1 MRSSLSAIPATPLP
15 TRAAAWLAAL
25 AVVLLAGCG
34 NLFTSEDEAQT
45 WSAQRLYSEAKDELN
60 SGNYQRAIKLFE
72 TLEARYP
79 YGRFAMQAQLEV
91 AYAYYKDGEVAQAVQ
106 AADRFIKLHP
116 NHPNVDYA
124 YYLKG
129 LAHFNTQSGF
139 LANLAGQDLT
149 ERDPKA
155 ARDSFDAFKELVARF
170 PESRYAEDAR
180 ARMRYL
186 VNGLAMHEVHAARYY
201 LRRGAYVAAVN
212 RATFALKTY
221 PETPAVEDA
230 LAVMVV
236 AYERLGLTDLSED
249 SRRVLEKN
257 FPKSPWLAGG
267 PESGSWWK
275 FW

>member
-155 ARDSFDAFKELVARF
+155 ARDSVDAFKELVARF

>member
-1 MRSSLSAIPATPLP
+1 MRPSLSAIPAAPLP
-15 TRAAAWLAAL
+15 ARAAAWLAAL
-25 AVVLLAGCG
+25 AVALLAGCG
-34 NLFTSEDEAQT
+34 NLFTSEDETQT

-139 LANLAGQDLT
+139 LARMGGQDLT

-155 ARDSFDAFKELVARF
+155 ARDSFEAFKDLVTRF

-180 ARMRYL
+180 ARMLYL
-186 VNGLAMHEVHAARYY
+186 VNSLAMHEVHAARYY
-201 LRRGAYVAAVN
+201 VRRGAYVAAVN
-212 RATFALKTY
+212 RAKFALENY

-230 LAVMVV
+230 LAVMMVSYD
-236 AYERLGLTDLSED
+236 AMGMNDLRD
-249 SRRVLEKN
+249 DTRRVLEKN
-257 FPKSPWLAGG
+257 FPKSEWLAGG
-267 PESGSWWK
+267 PKSSPWWK
-275 FW
+275 IW

>member
-1 MRSSLSAIPATPLP
+1 MGISVFAISAPAL
-15 TRAAAWLAAL
+15 RRGAAVGLLVVAAA
-25 AVVLLAGCG
+25 LLAGCG
-34 NLFTSEDEAQT
+34 SLFTSEDETQG

-60 SGNYQRAIKLFE
+60 SGNYERAIKLFE

-106 AADRFIKLHP
+106 AAERFIKLHP

-155 ARDSFDAFKELVARF
+155 ARDSFDAFKDLVARF
-170 PESRYAEDAR
+170 PDSRYADDAR

-212 RATFALKTY
+212 RAKFALETY
-221 PETPAVEDA
+221 PETPAVEHA
-230 LAVMVV
+230 LAVMME
-236 AYERLGLTDLSED
+236 AYDRLGLTELRDD

-257 FPKSPWLAGG
+257 FPQSPWLAGG

>member
-1 MRSSLSAIPATPLP
+1 MRPSLSAIPAAPP
-15 TRAAAWLAAL
+15 PARAAAWLAAL

-34 NLFTSEDEAQT
+34 NLFTSEDETQT

-170 PESRYAEDAR
+170 PESRYADDAR

-230 LAVMVV
+230 LAVMMQ
-236 AYERLGLTDLSED
+236 AYERLGLTELSND

-257 FPKSPWLAGG
+257 FPQSPWLAGG
-267 PESGSWWK
+267 PQSGAWWK

>member
-1 MRSSLSAIPATPLP
+1 MDASLSAITA
-15 TRAAAWLAAL
+15 RAGRRGLAAWICLAAVL
-25 AVVLLAGCG
+25 LLAGCG
-34 NLFTSEDEAQT
+34 SLFTSEDETQG
-45 WSAQRLYSEAKDELN
+45 WSAQRLYSEARDELN

-79 YGRFAMQAQLEV
+79 YGRFALQAQLEV

-155 ARDSFDAFKELVARF
+155 ARDSFEAFKELVARY
-170 PESRYAEDAR
+170 PDSRYAEDAR
-180 ARMRYL
+180 ARMIYL

-201 LRRGAYVAAVN
+201 MRRGAYVAAAN
-212 RATFALKTY
+212 RAKFAVETY
-221 PETPAVEDA
+221 PQTPAVEHA
-230 LAVMVV
+230 LAVLMA
-236 AYERLGLTDLSED
+236 AYDQLGLNELRDDT
-249 SRRVLEKN
+249 RRVLQKN
-257 FPKSPWLAGG
+257 YPNSEWLAGG
-267 PESGSWWK
+267 PKSGPWWK
-275 FW
+275 VW

>member
-1 MRSSLSAIPATPLP
+1 MDASLSAITA
-15 TRAAAWLAAL
+15 RAGRRGLAAWIGLAAVL
-25 AVVLLAGCG
+25 LLAGCG
-34 NLFTSEDEAQT
+34 SLFTSEDETQG
-45 WSAQRLYSEAKDELN
+45 WSAQRLYSEARDELN

-79 YGRFAMQAQLEV
+79 YGRFALQAQLEV

-139 LANLAGQDLT
+139 LANLAGQDRT

-155 ARDSFDAFKELVARF
+155 ARDSFEAFKELVARY
-170 PESRYAEDAR
+170 PDSRYAEDAR
-180 ARMRYL
+180 ARMIYL

-201 LRRGAYVAAVN
+201 MRRGAYVAAAN
-212 RATFALKTY
+212 RAKFAVETY
-221 PETPAVEDA
+221 PQTPAVEHA
-230 LAVMVV
+230 LAVLMA
-236 AYERLGLTDLSED
+236 AYDQLGLNELRDDT
-249 SRRVLEKN
+249 RRVLQKN
-257 FPKSPWLAGG
+257 YPNSEWLAGG
-267 PESGSWWK
+267 PEPKAWWK
-275 FW
+275 LW